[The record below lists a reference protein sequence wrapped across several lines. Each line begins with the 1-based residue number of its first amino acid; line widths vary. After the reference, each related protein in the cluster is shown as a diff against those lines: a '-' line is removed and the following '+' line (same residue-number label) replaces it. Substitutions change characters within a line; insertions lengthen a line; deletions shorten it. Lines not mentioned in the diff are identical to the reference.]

1 MSDSDQAHG
10 FIPGKLPAVVASY
23 DKNRRECRVH
33 IPGLTDGTGPGISA
47 EIEYP
52 IGDKSKAGEFST
64 DILILAGDHVWV
76 EFECGDARYP
86 IITGFRNPRVGNGTD
101 WRRFH
106 QDNIELLAV
115 KLMQF
120 IAGGNVLIES
130 TGASITIKSPS
141 LVTIDAPLTHIK
153 GALTVDDLITGTGG
167 ISVSGGG
174 GAAISGGSLTHNG
187 VNVGGDHTH
196 TEQGDGA
203 DVSPPH

>member
-187 VNVGGDHTH
+187 VNVGSDHTH

>member
-23 DKNRRECRVH
+23 DKKRRECRVH

-64 DILILAGDHVWV
+64 DILILAGDTVWV

-130 TGASITIKSPS
+130 TGANITIKSPS
-141 LVTIDAPLTHIK
+141 LVTIEAPLTHIK

-174 GAAISGGSLTHNG
+174 GAAISGGTLTHNG
-187 VNVGGDHTH
+187 VNVGSDHTH

>member
-1 MSDSDQAHG
+1 MSESDQSHG

-174 GAAISGGSLTHNG
+174 GAAISGGALTHNG
-187 VNVGGDHTH
+187 VNVGSDHTH